1 MATDGQAA
9 APAAQATPEAKIA
22 AMLNAENAPPPKEDA
37 APPADEIADPTG
49 ERAVEGDSPPA
60 GEAPAPEDQQEEEK
74 GAVAEI
80 PLEQLEAIELEV
92 KEWEKDGKE
101 RTQKKRTIKELREG
115 YMRLDD
121 YSRNVQDVAKQREK
135 LGEES
140 RQAIDGERNKYVQDL
155 VVLQATLEATVAP
168 ELKDVNW
175 NQLAASD
182 AFEYV
187 RLQNRSNQIN
197 QAKATIQAR
206 IKEVMDKQAADNQ
219 AATRERA
226 QKARAALEQNI
237 PGWNDALYQSLMKAG
252 ETYGYKA
259 EEVGS
264 WLDPRSLQVLHDAY
278 QFRQS
283 KEKLTPPPASKKVV
297 VPPKVIRPGAAS
309 TQTVKS
315 QQNQEAMK
323 RLQGSGRIND
333 AAAVIASRL
342 R

>member
-1 MATDGQAA
+1 MATEGQAA
-9 APAAQATPEAKIA
+9 APAAQTTPEAKIA
-22 AMLNAENAPPPKEDA
+22 AMLNAENAPPPKESA
-37 APPADEIADPTG
+37 APPADEIGEPTG
-49 ERAVEGDSPPA
+49 ERAIEGDSPLP
-60 GEAPAPEDQQEEEK
+60 GEAPPPEGEQTEEK

-92 KEWEKDGKE
+92 TVKGDDGKDVPE
-101 RTQKKRTIKELREG
+101 KLTIKELREG
-115 YMRLDD
+115 YMKAKD
-121 YSRNVQDVAKQREK
+121 YSRKTAEVARQREE
-135 LGEES
+135 LGEKS
-140 RQAIDGERNKYVQDL
+140 RQAIEGERNKYVQDL

-187 RLQNRSNQIN
+187 RLQNRANQIT

-283 KEKLTPPPASKKVV
+283 KDKLTPPPASKRVV
-297 VPPKVIRPGAAS
+297 VPPKVIKPGAAN
-309 TQTVKS
+309 TQSVTQRQS
-315 QQNQEAMK
+315 QEAMK